1 MYLAT
6 CYLLPM
12 ALRLYLITDRTR
24 TAGRPLLDV
33 VEQALHGGVDAVQVR
48 EKDLPA
54 SELVDLAQDL
64 RELCRR
70 YGARLLI
77 NDRVDVALAVGADG
91 VHLPV
96 DSFSPG
102 EARQL
107 LGPNAVIGASTHNL
121 AEARA
126 AVAGG
131 ADFIVF
137 GPVFDTPSKRAFGP
151 PVGLEALAEVARA
164 CAAPVLAVG
173 GVTADRIASVRR
185 CGAQGIAVIGAI
197 LEARDPR
204 AAARELRAAL
214 EPPDTVL
221 L

>member
-1 MYLAT
+1 
-6 CYLLPM
+6 M
-12 ALRLYLITDRTR
+12 AFRLYLITDRTR
-24 TAGRPLLDV
+24 TAGRPLLEV
-33 VEQALHGGVDAVQVR
+33 IEQALHGGVDAVQVR
-48 EKDLPA
+48 EKNLPA
-54 SELVDLAQDL
+54 SELVDLAQ
-64 RELCRR
+64 RVRVLCRR

-107 LGPNAVIGASTHNL
+107 LGPDALIGASTHNL

-126 AVAGG
+126 AAASG

-151 PVGLEALAEVARA
+151 PVGLEALAAVSRA
-164 CAAPVLAVG
+164 GTVPVLAIG
-173 GVTADRIASVRR
+173 GVTADRIAGVRR
-185 CGAQGIAVIGAI
+185 CCAQGIAVIGAI

-204 AAARELRAAL
+204 AAAHELRAAL

-221 L
+221 P